1 MPKYESFRRYC
12 EEKQLWSEYRFKSHV
27 FLPWLHNLLVKNER
41 LQEMSR
47 ELLCTDHTVIWS
59 TDWCVKPRSSPQHF
73 TWHQDS
79 TYSKFGL
86 NGCTLWLAFSHV
98 KASSGPILYRR
109 FSQRMGQLKH
119 VEDAS
124 DSSNLLAFGQYIPE
138 DEPTPLTSSPLS
150 AGKNWT
156 HLPVISA
163 AELQPGQA
171 TAHSFLT
178 IHSSQSNQDDLDR
191 VALAV
196 RLVAGSAGRG
206 RRDRATLLSGQPE
219 E

>member
-1 MPKYESFRRYC
+1 MLE
-12 EEKQLWSEYRFKSHV
+12 
-27 FLPWLHNLLVKNER
+27 
-41 LQEMSR
+41 
-47 ELLCTDHTVIWS
+47 VIWS

-138 DEPTPLTSSPLS
+138 DEPTPL
-150 AGKNWT
+150 
-156 HLPVISA
+156 
-163 AELQPGQA
+163 
-171 TAHSFLT
+171 
-178 IHSSQSNQDDLDR
+178 
-191 VALAV
+191 
-196 RLVAGSAGRG
+196 

-219 E
+219 EAHFELEAPPQEELGDKELAEWRKSMDREKAMYFEGHDQTGYK